1 MARCFLCGKKRQVG
15 RSSRHKRG
23 VAGKQWLK
31 RAQKTIKIFKPNL
44 HTTRLVKDNKKI
56 KAKVCTK
63 CLRLVKKKGE
73 IIHGWKAVAVKV
85 ELSSAP
91 PSVGASKGKE
101 EKVKD
106 KPFIVKR
113 EVEKSSK
120 GRSAS
125 GGKPASKNPP
135 APKSA

>member
-73 IIHGWKAVAVKV
+73 TIHGWKAATVVTKKV
-85 ELSSAP
+85 E
-91 PSVGASKGKE
+91 E
-101 EKVKD
+101 EPVEKKAKD
-106 KPFIVKR
+106 KPFIVKKKPAP
-113 EVEKSSK
+113 EKS
-120 GRSAS
+120 
-125 GGKPASKNPP
+125 PAQKVE
-135 APKSA
+135 

>member
-1 MARCFLCGKKRQVG
+1 MSAIIADIMARCFLCGKKRQVG

-31 RAQKTIKIFKPNL
+31 RAQKTVKIFKPNL

-73 IIHGWKAVAVKV
+73 TIHGWKAATGVTKKV
-85 ELSSAP
+85 E
-91 PSVGASKGKE
+91 E

-106 KPFIVKR
+106 KPFIVKK
-113 EVEKSSK
+113 EVKEEVKK
-120 GRSAS
+120 
-125 GGKPASKNPP
+125 KP
-135 APKSA
+135 APKKPPAQKS